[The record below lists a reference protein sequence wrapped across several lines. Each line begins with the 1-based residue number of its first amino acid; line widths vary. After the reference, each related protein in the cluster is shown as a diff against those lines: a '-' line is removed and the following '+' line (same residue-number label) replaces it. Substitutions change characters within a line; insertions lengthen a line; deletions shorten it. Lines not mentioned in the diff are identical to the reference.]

1 MRKILLGLGLLSSIA
16 LAQNPSEPIGGLGR
30 DRAVLVPNDWVPR
43 LPRDMIE
50 KEAAG
55 RSYVVRRIHI
65 GDRDLFEGDF
75 GSGRVRVSE
84 DGSVIGC
91 D

>member
-1 MRKILLGLGLLSSIA
+1 MRRIVLALGLLSSVA
-16 LAQNPSEPIGGLGR
+16 LAQNPGEPIGGLGR
-30 DRAVLVPNDWVPR
+30 DRALLVPQDWVPR

-55 RSYVVRRIHI
+55 RPYVVRRIHI
-65 GDRDLFEGDF
+65 GDRDIYEGDF
-75 GSGRVRVSE
+75 GDGRVRVSE
-84 DGSVIGC
+84 DGAVIGR

>member
-1 MRKILLGLGLLSSIA
+1 MRRIILALGFLSSIA
-16 LAQNPSEPIGGLGR
+16 LAQNPGEPIGR
-30 DRAVLVPNDWVPR
+30 DRAILVPNDWVPR

-50 KEAAG
+50 KEAGG

-65 GDRDLFEGDF
+65 GDRDLYEGDF

-84 DGSVIGC
+84 DGAVIGR